1 MSIEP
6 LTYEQSVRLAVVTIR
21 EALKLGP
28 DRSRVSTT
36 ERIMVAFAAC
46 DRSLWLSESTSTTA
60 KLWQQLDDRQREA
73 LTVYLNS

>member
-1 MSIEP
+1 MTIEP
-6 LTYEQSVRLAVVTIR
+6 LTYEQSVRLAALKIR

-28 DRSRVSTT
+28 ERSSVSTT

-46 DRSLWLSESTSTTA
+46 DRPLWLPASTSTTA

-73 LTVYLNS
+73 IATYLNS

>member
-6 LTYEQSVRLAVVTIR
+6 LTHEQSVRLAVVTIR

-28 DRSRVSTT
+28 DRSGVSTT

-46 DRSLWLSESTSTTA
+46 DRALWLPESASTTA

-73 LTVYLNS
+73 LAVYLNS